1 MKKFTILAVVAIFAM
16 ALIGCETIPENDNT
30 NNAIVTDDNINANM
44 MNTNMAN
51 DTVMTDDDWDGDI
64 TRETYDADK
73 DKYATRAEKMD
84 DTIGSGAEDGWLWT
98 KTRSA
103 LMTTD
108 DLREST
114 LNVDV
119 NNNVVTLRGTVGS
132 KAQMDKAYKVAS
144 EIDGVTSVKNEM
156 KVAPGDSVANMSS
169 DTDNM
174 TTNTNMK
181 DEDK

>member
-1 MKKFTILAVVAIFAM
+1 MKKFTILMVVAIFTM
-16 ALIGCETIPENDNT
+16 ALIGCETIPENNNT
-30 NNAIVTDDNINANM
+30 NNAIVTDDNMNANM
-44 MNTNMAN
+44 MNMNMAN
-51 DTVMTDDDWDGDI
+51 DSAMMDDDWDADI
-64 TRETYDADK
+64 TRETYDKDK
-73 DKYATRAEKMD
+73 DLYATRAEKMD
-84 DTIGSGAEDGWLWT
+84 DNIGSGAEDGWLWT
-98 KTRSA
+98 KTRTA
-103 LMTTD
+103 LMTTE

-119 NNNVVTLRGTVGS
+119 NNNVVTLRGTVGT

-156 KVAPGDSVANMSS
+156 KVAPGDSMTNMNS

-181 DEDK
+181 NDN